1 MSKTII
7 CYKDVAPG
15 AEDDAAVVATGADAA
30 SEVANLPSGITPQ
43 PILTCEPNG
52 WPLDG
57 KRWPKDT
64 QRIALWSSA
73 QSSAD
78 GAFASPPVIQISF
91 DEQYSSMGIML
102 LFDTAGDEWC
112 SEVSIQW
119 MQGGTVKE
127 TKTFYPDRSTYFC
140 ENAVTAYDGV
150 QITLKKTNLPYHYAK
165 LERILFGVWRYFDAE
180 EFRSASIVA
189 ETDLL
194 SSRLA
199 ASTFRWTL
207 DSKKDAEYM
216 FQLKQ
221 PMEVRNDGDLVGVFY
236 IDRSSRR
243 GARLYDIEC
252 KDAIGV
258 LGDSQFPGGVY
269 SRKSAKA
276 ILTEILGGI
285 FGTEYSGVA
294 DTTLTGIIA
303 PCTRKEALQ
312 QLLFAWGVCAA
323 TDGTEKIRIF
333 APASTPTTVDA
344 NRVYSGVEV
353 KTASIVTEV
362 RVVAHTYTE
371 SANGSITVG
380 SKKYADETRT
390 YSIKN
395 PGVTATDKENVVE
408 VTGATL
414 VSPSIGQAVTQ
425 RVYNYYARR
434 NTHTA
439 KIVWAEE
446 KLGDCVKL
454 PNPWGETN
462 TGNVIRME
470 IALSNTIAARCDS
483 LGV

>member
-1 MSKTII
+1 
-7 CYKDVAPG
+7 
-15 AEDDAAVVATGADAA
+15 
-30 SEVANLPSGITPQ
+30 
-43 PILTCEPNG
+43 
-52 WPLDG
+52 
-57 KRWPKDT
+57 
-64 QRIALWSSA
+64 
-73 QSSAD
+73 
-78 GAFASPPVIQISF
+78 
-91 DEQYSSMGIML
+91 
-102 LFDTAGDEWC
+102 
-112 SEVSIQW
+112 
-119 MQGGTVKE
+119 
-127 TKTFYPDRSTYFC
+127 
-140 ENAVTAYDGV
+140 
-150 QITLKKTNLPYHYAK
+150 
-165 LERILFGVWRYFDAE
+165 
-180 EFRSASIVA
+180 
-189 ETDLL
+189 
-194 SSRLA
+194 
-199 ASTFRWTL
+199 
-207 DSKKDAEYM
+207 M

-269 SRKSAKA
+269 SGKSAKA

-353 KTASIVTEV
+353 KTAPIVTEV

>member
-7 CYKDVAPG
+7 CYKDVAIG
-15 AEDDAAVVATGADAA
+15 AEDNAIVETSGADVA
-30 SEVANLPSGITPQ
+30 SEAGELLAGITPQ

-64 QRIALWSSA
+64 QRIALWSSG
-73 QSSAD
+73 QSGAD
-78 GAFASPPVIQISF
+78 GVFSSPPSIQISF
-91 DEQYSSMGIML
+91 HQQYSSMGIML
-102 LFDTAGDEWC
+102 LFDTAGGEWC
-112 SEVSIQW
+112 SEVSIRW
-119 MQGGTVKE
+119 VQGGVTKA
-127 TKTFYPDRSTYFC
+127 TKTFYPDQSTYFC
-140 ENAVTAYDGV
+140 ENAVEAFDGV
-150 QITLKKTNLPYHYAK
+150 QIDLKKTNLPYHYAK

-180 EFRSASIVA
+180 EFRSASIVE

-194 SSRLA
+194 SAKLA

-236 IDRSSRR
+236 IDSSSRR

-269 SRKSAKA
+269 SGKSAKA

-285 FGTEYSGVA
+285 FGAEYSGVT
-294 DTTLTGIIA
+294 DTNLTGIIA

>member
-7 CYKDVAPG
+7 CYKDVAIG
-15 AEDDAAVVATGADAA
+15 AEDNAIVETSGADVA
-30 SEVANLPSGITPQ
+30 SEAGELLAGITPQ

-64 QRIALWSSA
+64 QRIALWSSG
-73 QSSAD
+73 QSGAD
-78 GAFASPPVIQISF
+78 GVFSSPPSIQISF
-91 DEQYSSMGIML
+91 HQQYSSMGIML
-102 LFDTAGDEWC
+102 LFDTAGGEWC
-112 SEVSIQW
+112 SEVSIRWVQV
-119 MQGGTVKE
+119 GVTKA
-127 TKTFYPDRSTYFC
+127 TKTFYPDQSTYFC
-140 ENAVTAYDGV
+140 ENAVEAFDGV
-150 QITLKKTNLPYHYAK
+150 QIDLKKTNLPYHYAK

-236 IDRSSRR
+236 IDSSSRR

-269 SRKSAKA
+269 SGKSAKA

-312 QLLFAWGVCAA
+312 QVLFAWGVCAA
-323 TDGTEKIRIF
+323 TDGTDKIRIF
-333 APASTPTTVDA
+333 ATASTPAEIDP
-344 NRVYSGVEV
+344 NRVYSGAAVR
-353 KTASIVTEV
+353 TASAVTEV
-362 RVVAHTYTE
+362 RVTAHTYTE
-371 SANGSITVG
+371 DSGGTISVG
-380 SKKYADETRT
+380 GKQYKDTT
-390 YSIKN
+390 QVYSIKN
-395 PGVTATDKENVVE
+395 PNVTATDKENVVE
-408 VTGATL
+408 VAGATL
-414 VSPSIGQAVTQ
+414 VSPAIGQAVAR
-425 RVYNYYARR
+425 RVYGYYARR
-434 NTHTA
+434 NTFNGKVVLA
-439 KIVWAEE
+439 GER
-446 KLGDCVKL
+446 LGDCVNL

-462 TGNVIRME
+462 TGNIIRME
-470 IALSNTIAARCDS
+470 ITLSNTIAARCDS

>member
-64 QRIALWSSA
+64 QRIALWSA
-73 QSSAD
+73 EQSGAD
-78 GAFASPPVIQISF
+78 GAFASPPVIQILF

-119 MQGGTVKE
+119 MQGETVKE

-165 LERILFGVWRYFDAE
+165 LERILFGIWRYFDAE

-189 ETDLL
+189 ETDML
-194 SSRLA
+194 SARLA

-207 DSKKDAEYM
+207 DSKSDAEYM

-221 PMEVRNDGDLVGVFY
+221 PMEVRSDGDLVGVFY
-236 IDRSSRR
+236 IESSSRR

-252 KDAIGV
+252 KDGLGV
-258 LGDSQFPGGVY
+258 LGDSQFSGGVY
-269 SRKSAKA
+269 SGKSAKA
-276 ILTEILGGI
+276 IVAEILGGI
-285 FGTEYSGVA
+285 FGVEYSGVT

-312 QLLFAWGVCAA
+312 QVLFAWGVCAA
-323 TDGTEKIRIF
+323 TDGTDKIRIF
-333 APASTPTTVDA
+333 ATSSTPAEIDP
-344 NRVYSGVEV
+344 NRVYSGAAVR
-353 KTASIVTEV
+353 TASAVTEV
-362 RVVAHTYTE
+362 RVTAHTYTE
-371 SANGSITVG
+371 DSGGTISVG
-380 SKKYADETRT
+380 GKQYKDTT
-390 YSIKN
+390 QVYSIKN
-395 PGVTATDKENVVE
+395 PNVTATDKENVVE

-414 VSPSIGQAVTQ
+414 VSPAIGQAVAR
-425 RVYNYYARR
+425 RVYDYYARR
-434 NTHTA
+434 NTFNGKVVLA
-439 KIVWAEE
+439 GER
-446 KLGDCVKL
+446 LGDCVNL

-462 TGNVIRME
+462 TGNIIRME
-470 IALSNTIAARCDS
+470 ITLSNTIAARCDS